1 MEEVQ
6 LKKAK
11 THKGRMFLENRK
23 PKAVEDP
30 KKCAFI
36 NTHNSNEILRM
47 VLNDL
52 VLKNQLQ
59 LIAFLNKFK
68 ILFIK

>member
-1 MEEVQ
+1 MEEVH

-11 THKGRMFLENRK
+11 THKGRVFLESRK

-30 KKCAFI
+30 KQCSLI
-36 NTHNSNEILRM
+36 NTFNSNEILRM

-52 VLKNQLQ
+52 VK
-59 LIAFLNKFK
+59 K
-68 ILFIK
+68 INF